1 MPGAGGHDYSQEAI
15 DVLLAKSE
23 EHRRDTV
30 IILAGYSDKMDQLLK
45 CNPGLASRFPTRVAF
60 NDYSP
65 PELMNIAEQMAVGLG
80 MRLGDDALMLLRDH
94 TERVAPLQGN
104 ARDVRNLLEVVRRKR
119 DSRVVSMDGKL
130 TIDQL
135 QTVTTADIEG
145 AVADIQKGGRRTAV
159 TS

>member
-1 MPGAGGHDYSQEAI
+1 MPGAGGNDYSQEAI

-23 EHRRDTV
+23 EHRYDTV

-65 PELMNIAEQMAVGLG
+65 PELMEIAQKIAVRLG

-104 ARDVRNLLEVVRRKR
+104 ARDVRNLMEKVRRKR
-119 DSRVVSMDGKL
+119 DSRVVGMGCEL
-130 TIDQL
+130 TMDQL
-135 QTVTTADIEG
+135 QTVTAVDIEG
-145 AVADIQKGGRRTAV
+145 AVADIQKG
-159 TS
+159 

>member
-15 DVLLAKSE
+15 EVLLAKSE

-65 PELMNIAEQMAVGLG
+65 PELMEIAQKIAVRLG
-80 MRLGDDALMLLRDH
+80 MRLGDDALMLLPGH
-94 TERVAPLQGN
+94 FQRVAPLQGN
-104 ARDVRNLLEVVRRKR
+104 ARDVRNLMEKVRRKR
-119 DSRVVSMDGKL
+119 DSRVVGMCCEL
-130 TIDQL
+130 TMDQL
-135 QTVTTADIEG
+135 QTVTAVDIEG
-145 AVADIQKGGRRTAV
+145 AVADIQKG
-159 TS
+159 

>member
-65 PELMNIAEQMAVGLG
+65 PELMEIAQKIAVRLG
-80 MRLGDDALMLLRDH
+80 MRLGDDALMLLPGH
-94 TERVAPLQGN
+94 FQRVAPLQGN
-104 ARDVRNLLEVVRRKR
+104 ARDVRNLMEKVRRKR
-119 DSRVVSMDGKL
+119 DSRVVGMGCEL
-130 TIDQL
+130 TMDQL
-135 QTVTTADIEG
+135 QTVTAVDIEG
-145 AVADIQKGGRRTAV
+145 AVADIQKG
-159 TS
+159 

>member
-65 PELMNIAEQMAVGLG
+65 LELMEIAEQMAVRKG
-80 MRLGDDALMLLRDH
+80 MRLGDDALMLLPGH
-94 TERVAPLQGN
+94 FQRVAPLQGN
-104 ARDVRNLLEVVRRKR
+104 ARDVRNLMEKVCRKR
-119 DSRVVSMDGKL
+119 DSRVVGMCWEL
-130 TIDQL
+130 TMDQL
-135 QTVTTADIEG
+135 QTVTAVDIEG
-145 AVADIQKGGRRTAV
+145 AVADIQKW
-159 TS
+159 

>member
-1 MPGAGGHDYSQEAI
+1 MPGAGGPDYSQEAI

-65 PELMNIAEQMAVGLG
+65 PELMEIAQKIAVRLG
-80 MRLGDDALMLLRDH
+80 MRLGDDALMLLPGH
-94 TERVAPLQGN
+94 FQRVAPLQGN
-104 ARDVRNLLEVVRRKR
+104 ARDVRNLMEKVRRKR
-119 DSRVVSMDGKL
+119 DSRVVGMGCEL
-130 TIDQL
+130 TMDQL
-135 QTVTTADIEG
+135 QTVTAVDIEG
-145 AVADIQKGGRRTAV
+145 AVADIQKG
-159 TS
+159 

>member
-60 NDYSP
+60 KDYL
-65 PELMNIAEQMAVGLG
+65 PEALMEIAQKMAVDLR
-80 MRLGDDALMLLRDH
+80 MRLGDDALMLLSGH
-94 TERVAPLQGN
+94 FARVAPLPGN
-104 ARDVRNLLEVVRRKR
+104 ARDVRNLMEKVRRKR
-119 DSRVVSMDGKL
+119 DSRVVGMGCEL
-130 TIDQL
+130 TMDQL
-135 QTVTTADIEG
+135 QTVTAVDIEG
-145 AVADIQKGGRRTAV
+145 AVADIQKG
-159 TS
+159 

>member
-65 PELMNIAEQMAVGLG
+65 PELMEIAQKIAVRLG
-80 MRLGDDALMLLRDH
+80 MRLGDDALMLLPGH
-94 TERVAPLQGN
+94 FQRVAPLQGN
-104 ARDVRNLLEVVRRKR
+104 ARDVRNLMEKVRRKR
-119 DSRVVSMDGKL
+119 DSRVVDMGCEL
-130 TIDQL
+130 TMDQL
-135 QTVTTADIEG
+135 QTVTAVDIEG
-145 AVADIQKGGRRTAV
+145 AVADIQKG
-159 TS
+159 

>member
-15 DVLLAKSE
+15 EVLLAKSE

-65 PELMNIAEQMAVGLG
+65 PELMEIAQKMAVRLG
-80 MRLGDDALMLLRDH
+80 MRLGDDALVLLRDH
-94 TERVAPLQGN
+94 FERVVPLQGN
-104 ARDVRNLLEVVRRKR
+104 ARDVRNLMEKVRRKR
-119 DSRVVSMDGKL
+119 DSRVVDMDCEL
-130 TIDQL
+130 TMDQL
-135 QTVTTADIEG
+135 QTVTAVDIEG
-145 AVADIQKGGRRTAV
+145 AVADIQKW
-159 TS
+159 

>member
-1 MPGAGGHDYSQEAI
+1 MPGVGGNDYSQEAI

-65 PELMNIAEQMAVGLG
+65 PELMEIAQKIAVRLG
-80 MRLGDDALMLLRDH
+80 MRLGDDALMLLPGH
-94 TERVAPLQGN
+94 FQRVAPLQGN
-104 ARDVRNLLEVVRRKR
+104 ARDVRNLMEKVRRKR
-119 DSRVVSMDGKL
+119 DSRVVGMGCEL
-130 TIDQL
+130 TMDQL
-135 QTVTTADIEG
+135 QTVTAVDIEG
-145 AVADIQKGGRRTAV
+145 AVADIQKG
-159 TS
+159 

>member
-23 EHRRDTV
+23 EHRYDTV

-65 PELMNIAEQMAVGLG
+65 PELMEIAQKMAVRLG
-80 MRLGDDALMLLRDH
+80 MRLGDDALVLLRDH
-94 TERVAPLQGN
+94 FARVVPLQGN
-104 ARDVRNLLEVVRRKR
+104 ARDVRNLMEKVRRKR
-119 DSRVVSMDGKL
+119 DSRVVGMGCEL
-130 TIDQL
+130 TMDQL
-135 QTVTTADIEG
+135 QTVTAVDIEG
-145 AVADIQKGGRRTAV
+145 AVADIQKW
-159 TS
+159 

>member
-15 DVLLAKSE
+15 EVLLAKSE

-65 PELMNIAEQMAVGLG
+65 LELMEIAEQMAVREG
-80 MRLGDDALMLLRDH
+80 MRLGDDALMLLPGH
-94 TERVAPLQGN
+94 FQRVAPLQGN
-104 ARDVRNLLEVVRRKR
+104 ARDVRNLMERVRRKLA
-119 DSRVVSMDGKL
+119 SRLVDMDCKL
-130 TIDQL
+130 TNDQL
-135 QTVTTADIEG
+135 QTVTTADVEA
-145 AVADIQKGGRRTAV
+145 AVAGV
-159 TS
+159 

>member
-1 MPGAGGHDYSQEAI
+1 MPGAGDHDYSQEAI

-65 PELMNIAEQMAVGLG
+65 PELMEIAQKMAVRLG
-80 MRLGDDALMLLRDH
+80 MRLGDDALVLLRDH
-94 TERVAPLQGN
+94 FERVVPLQGN
-104 ARDVRNLLEVVRRKR
+104 ARDVRNLMEKVRNKR
-119 DSRVVSMDGKL
+119 NSRVVNMNGKL
-130 TIDQL
+130 TDDQL
-135 QTVTTADIEG
+135 KTVTTADIID
-145 AVADIQKGGRRTAV
+145 AVAQIQK
-159 TS
+159 

>member
-15 DVLLAKSE
+15 EVLLAKSE

-65 PELMNIAEQMAVGLG
+65 LELMEIAEQMAVREG
-80 MRLGDDALMLLRDH
+80 MRLGDDALMLLPGH
-94 TERVAPLQGN
+94 FQRVAPLQGN
-104 ARDVRNLLEVVRRKR
+104 ARDVRNLMEKVCRKR
-119 DSRVVSMDGKL
+119 DSRVVGMCCEL
-130 TIDQL
+130 TMDQL
-135 QTVTTADIEG
+135 QTVTAVDIEG
-145 AVADIQKGGRRTAV
+145 AVADIQKW
-159 TS
+159 

>member
-60 NDYSP
+60 KDYL
-65 PELMNIAEQMAVGLG
+65 PEALMEIAQKMAVDLR
-80 MRLGDDALMLLRDH
+80 MRLGDDALMLLSGH
-94 TERVAPLQGN
+94 FARVAPLPGN
-104 ARDVRNLLEVVRRKR
+104 ARDVRNLMEKVRRKR
-119 DSRVVSMDGKL
+119 DSRVVDMDCEL
-130 TIDQL
+130 TMDQL
-135 QTVTTADIEG
+135 QTVTAVDIEG
-145 AVADIQKGGRRTAV
+145 AVADIQKG
-159 TS
+159 